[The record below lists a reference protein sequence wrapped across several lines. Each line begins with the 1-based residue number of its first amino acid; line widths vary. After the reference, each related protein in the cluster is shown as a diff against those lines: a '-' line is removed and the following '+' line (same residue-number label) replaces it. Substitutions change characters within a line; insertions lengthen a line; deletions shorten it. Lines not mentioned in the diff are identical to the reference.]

1 MKMPKIVHVEP
12 PDGPSEHEK
21 LSAENAALMAQAASA
36 LGDAEALRT
45 ENEALRTHR
54 DQLTEDLGSLEDRMQ
69 ELLAR
74 VASEY
79 RNGHAAGMEAAMESV
94 AALRARVEAEAC
106 DACAGTGKTTHGGPC
121 MCGGS
126 GRMADAARYL
136 RARVAVLERA
146 LKGLVDAAED
156 AACDDPDEDAIL
168 DDAYCEARRIVYY
181 TEQSPVSAKR
191 AHVASPDCWCKPTL
205 DYRDAETGRE
215 HWVHHEQN

>member
-45 ENEALRTHR
+45 ENEALRAHR

-79 RNGHAAGMEAAMESV
+79 RNGHAAGQEAAMESV
-94 AALRARVEAEAC
+94 AALRARVAEAETYRKFWQRYAMPPKARPSC
-106 DACAGTGKTTHGGPC
+106 LVCGRAPEDWPPAIQHMALPSVIVCTPC
-121 MCGGS
+121 VT
-126 GRMADAARYL
+126 AAR
-136 RARVAVLERA
+136 
-146 LKGLVDAAED
+146 AA
-156 AACDDPDEDAIL
+156 
-168 DDAYCEARRIVYY
+168 
-181 TEQSPVSAKR
+181 SN
-191 AHVASPDCWCKPTL
+191 KPGTPK
-205 DYRDAETGRE
+205 
-215 HWVHHEQN
+215 